1 MKKIITTIASLCCA
15 ALLSAQTAALDAPN
29 LDFSM
34 NNFTGWKRTLGT
46 FVCDDANVQDPHKT
60 YSYDWTETIGEIA
73 ENNRIDF
80 LGDVNTLDPILQCD
94 ALYTNPDP
102 GKNVARIGRPLMTE
116 GMVGEAGNLRY
127 PKAAAEKLEYD
138 YQITPATSVL
148 KYRFASVLHI
158 PDEGGQHV
166 GVERPFFS
174 VHIKVVKPDGTLII
188 PACSSYETVV
198 NDDETS
204 TLERATSPCRA
215 SASTTPG
222 EYMYQPW
229 TSVLVDLRNYV
240 GSRVYITVI
249 VHDCL
254 VRIDG
259 KPVAGGHEAYG
270 YFRAEAMDLSLTAKA
285 CKGEDAQIVAPAGFA
300 SYRWSRSDN
309 FPITSDPA
317 HPNIVTIPAEEIRPD
332 VEYSCVVSDELGCAA
347 IELKTKL
354 TLVDVAPSF
363 TYTTDCAGKVNFTS
377 TSTVQDDVI
386 VGWLWDTG
394 EAQLA
399 GEDITHSFQTYGQHD
414 VTLTTT
420 TKNGCV
426 KSATIPVT
434 VPYFPDLVIEG
445 TPEMCKGDELQLKV
459 KNVESGSRVTWSSS
473 VAGQTF
479 PESSL
484 LVTTP
489 TEPQTY
495 TVTVTD
501 VRGCTYQNGLTV
513 SLFDKD
519 PIRILGD
526 DKVCPNKDVALTLDG
541 TGWSEITWNVPHAD
555 GSTNVVVTPSVPSTY
570 RVDAKDSHGCKVFAT
585 HNIDVYEVPTLS
597 VDVPA
602 VVCKG
607 SDAVIKVTG
616 AQGYE
621 WVHDEL
627 TQFAGNEVVLHNV
640 QQNQNF
646 NVLGFNEHGCYNS
659 ALVSF
664 RVADIPVVTVDGA
677 TERCFDSEPF
687 ELLAHGAE
695 SYVWNGTTE
704 GATFTAPSDR
714 NHRVTL
720 VGSIENCESEPVVVD
735 LKTLE
740 TPTISAVVPAA
751 SICEGEEV
759 TLQVTGADNYLWTNT
774 TETMGSIVVSPIDN
788 KVYSVRG
795 VSADGCLSNIIEIPV
810 TVYHP
815 DQVKLHIVKEVACP
829 NKPDSVVLVADGA
842 LTYQWSTV
850 PAIEGIEYHRSDRL
864 DVLYDEPVLITVKGT
879 NEFACSSTAQIALN
893 RLPVPEFAFQVTPTW
908 VEAGNSHVHVTG
920 LQPSTNMKWYW
931 DMGDGTDVLQTADT
945 VYTYNVDNFSEP
957 FMLSVTAVDEYGC
970 IYQGESEVKIWKE
983 IWAPNAFT
991 PNGDGLNDVFQF
1003 YGTQYLSTLDY
1014 YIYNRLGEVVFE
1026 GKSPTDSWDGTYQ
1039 GKPCPW
1045 GVYGWVAHYTATVND
1060 AVREVTLKGQVSI
1073 VK

>member
-60 YSYDWTETIGEIA
+60 YSYDWTETIGETA

-102 GKNVARIGRPLMTE
+102 GKNVARIGSPLMTE
-116 GMVGEAGNLRY
+116 GMHGSAGNLNY

-158 PDEGGQHV
+158 PDEGGEHV

-198 NDDETS
+198 NDDEAS

-254 VRIDG
+254 VRIGG

-394 EAQLA
+394 EAQLT

-585 HNIDVYEVPTLS
+585 HNIDVYDVPTLS

-616 AQGYE
+616 AQSYE

-627 TQFAGNEVVLHNV
+627 TQFAGNEVVLRNV

-646 NVLGFNEHGCYNS
+646 NVVGFNEHGCYNS

-714 NHRVTL
+714 NHHVTL
-720 VGSIENCESEPVVVD
+720 VGKIEQCESEPVVVD
-735 LKTLE
+735 LKTL
-740 TPTISAVVPAA
+740 TAPTISAVVPQVT
-751 SICEGEEV
+751 ICEGQEA
-759 TLQVTGADNYLWTNT
+759 TLQVTGADSYLWTNT
-774 TETMGSIVVSPIDN
+774 TETLGTLVVSPTLD
-788 KVYSVRG
+788 KTYSVRG
-795 VSADGCLSNIIEIPV
+795 VSADGCLSNVVDIPV
-810 TVYHP
+810 TVFHP
-815 DQVKLHIVKEVACP
+815 NQVTLHVAKEVACP
-829 NKPDSVVLVADGA
+829 TKPDSVVLVAEGA
-842 LTYQWSTV
+842 LTYQWSAV
-850 PAIEGIEYHRSDRL
+850 PAIEGLEFHQSDRL

-879 NEFACSSTAQIALN
+879 NEFSCSSTTQIMLN
-893 RLPVPEFAFQVTPTW
+893 RLPVPEFEFQVSPTW
-908 VEAGNSHVHVTG
+908 VEMGSSNVHITG
-920 LQPSTNMKWYW
+920 VQPSSPTKWYW
-931 DMGDGTDVLQTADT
+931 DMGDGSDVLQTADT
-945 VYTYNVDNFSEP
+945 VYTYNIDNFSNP
-957 FMLSVTAVDEYGC
+957 FMVSVMAVDQYGC
-970 IYQGESEVKIWKE
+970 VFRGESEIKIWKD
-983 IWAPNAFT
+983 IWAPTAFT

-1003 YGTQYLSTLDY
+1003 YGTQNLSTLDY

-1045 GVYGWVAHYTATVND
+1045 GVYGWVAHYTALVND
-1060 AVREVTLKGQVSI
+1060 VPRESMIKGQVSI

>member
-285 CKGEDAQIVAPAGFA
+285 CQGEDAQIAAPEGFS
-300 SYRWSRSDN
+300 SYQWSRSDN

-317 HPNIVTIPAEEIRPD
+317 HPNIVTIPAAEIRPD

-399 GEDITHSFQTYGQHD
+399 GEDITHSFLTYGQHD

-420 TKNGCV
+420 TQNGCV

-616 AQGYE
+616 AQSYE

-627 TQFAGNEVVLHNV
+627 TQYAGNEVVLHNV

-646 NVLGFNEHGCYNS
+646 NVVGFNEHGCYNS

-664 RVADIPVVTVDGA
+664 RVADIPVVTVEGA

-815 DQVKLHIVKEVACP
+815 DQVNLHIVKEVACP

-842 LTYQWSTV
+842 LTYQWSAV

-879 NEFACSSTAQIALN
+879 NEFACSSTAQITLN

-970 IYQGESEVKIWKE
+970 IYQGEGEIKIWKE

-1003 YGTQYLSTLDY
+1003 YGTQNLSTLDY

-1045 GVYGWVAHYTATVND
+1045 GVYGWVAHYTALVND
-1060 AVREVTLKGQVSI
+1060 VPRESMIKGQVSI